1 MAPKYTLTKLNPEL
15 HAAYKECL
23 AIARSHYENFPV
35 ASILL
40 PKHLRRSV
48 AAIYAFAR
56 TADDIADEGDLCRE
70 VRLELMTKFETSL
83 YDIQY
88 GKPPT
93 EPLFIALKHTIECFN
108 LPIQLFYDLLT
119 AFRQDIL
126 KNRYRNFTEVKDY
139 CHYSANPIGRLLLHL
154 AGQASREN
162 LQLSDNICT
171 GLQLIN
177 FIQDIDT
184 DCKDRNRCYLPLD
197 ELEAHKVSLDDILNR
212 NVTESYRALINKNIQ
227 RTREI
232 YAQGATLGHNLPGF
246 FGVEI
251 RFIIACGHMV
261 LEKLAVRED
270 VFQRPILTKKEMF
283 MIFLKTI
290 CKKSSKQCSFYIS
303 SPVVKKI

>member
-1 MAPKYTLTKLNPEL
+1 MAPKYTLKKLTPEL
-15 HAAYKECL
+15 HAAYKECQ

-35 ASILL
+35 ASVFL
-40 PKHLRRSV
+40 PKHLRRSI

-56 TADDIADEGDLCRE
+56 TADDIADEGNLCRD

-93 EPLFIALKHTIECFN
+93 EPLFIALKHTIECYN

-126 KNRYRNFTEVKDY
+126 KNRYQNFTEVKDY

-162 LQLSDNICT
+162 LLLSDNICT

-177 FIQDIDT
+177 FIQDVDV
-184 DCKDRNRCYLPLD
+184 DCAGRNRCYLPID
-197 ELEAHKVSLDDILNR
+197 ELNHHQVCLDDITKHKN
-212 NVTESYRALINKNIQ
+212 TENYRILIDKNIQ
-227 RTREI
+227 RAKEI
-232 YAQGATLGHNLPGF
+232 YAQGMALGHNLPGF

-251 RFIIACGHMV
+251 RFIISCGHKV
-261 LEKLAVRED
+261 LEKLSKRND
-270 VFQRPILTKKEMF
+270 VFHKPLLSKKDMGL
-283 MIFLKTI
+283 IFLKAI
-290 CKKSSKQCSFYIS
+290 FS
-303 SPVVKKI
+303 

>member
-15 HAAYKECL
+15 QTAYKECL
-23 AIARSHYENFPV
+23 AVARSHYENFPV

-154 AGQASREN
+154 AGQATREN

-184 DCKDRNRCYLPLD
+184 DCENRNRCYLPFD
-197 ELEAHKVSLDDILNR
+197 ELENHQVQLTDIINR
-212 NVTESYRALINKNIQ
+212 NATENYRDLINKNII
-227 RTREI
+227 RIREI
-232 YAQGATLGHNLPGF
+232 YIQGVTLGHNLPGF

-251 RFIIACGHMV
+251 RFIIACGYKV
-261 LEKLAVRED
+261 LEKLALREN
-270 VFQRPILTKKEMF
+270 VFQRPILTKKDMLV
-283 MIFLKTI
+283 IFLKTI
-290 CKKSSKQCSFYIS
+290 CKKPGKQHTVCMANTT
-303 SPVVKKI
+303 VKKI